1 MAVKVTFGP
10 TSGKYS
16 FHTGHVEVDGID
28 ISNRV
33 TSVSFKGDSQEGC
46 RLELSLVLG
55 DEDTVDLDLAGEDV
69 TAVVRS
75 LKVEGGLIDVTAV
88 GDIAKKY
95 RLAARA

>member
-1 MAVKVTFGP
+1 
-10 TSGKYS
+10 
-16 FHTGHVEVDGID
+16 
-28 ISNRV
+28 
-33 TSVSFKGDSQEGC
+33 
-46 RLELSLVLG
+46 LELSLVLG
-55 DEDTVDLDLAGEDV
+55 DEDTVDIDLAGEDV